1 MFQPEEKTQA
11 LTRSPYFQLSLSIL
25 SGTDLVVMDRGGT
38 SDPYV
43 KIMQGGKLQ
52 YKTSS
57 QKKTLEPVWNEE
69 ADIYLHD
76 PFDPLCFQ
84 VRSVEMFIVR

>member
-1 MFQPEEKTQA
+1 MLKPEEKTCA
-11 LTRSPYFQLSLSIL
+11 LTSSPYFHLRLVIIRGS
-25 SGTDLVVMDRGGT
+25 DLAVMDRGGT

-52 YKTSS
+52 YKTTT

-69 ADIYLHD
+69 ADIYLED
-76 PFDPLCFQ
+76 PFDPLIFL
-84 VRSVEMFIVR
+84 VIY

>member
-1 MFQPEEKTQA
+1 MFQPEEKTHA
-11 LTRSPYFQLSLSIL
+11 LTSSPYFHLRLNIIRGS
-25 SGTDLVVMDRGGT
+25 DLAVMDRGGT

-69 ADIYLHD
+69 ADIYLED
-76 PFDPLCFQ
+76 PFDPLCFL
-84 VRSVEMFIVR
+84 VILTK